1 MATIEQVVE
10 TATEFMLKSPPGE
23 LKEVVQDIRRL
34 IADESIL
41 NSTIHPTF
49 REYNTEQ
56 MLQVPLDNKG
66 HAFLITKEGE
76 VGDGQYLDPK
86 GGQVISFDHVSQ
98 QVTGRRSISGELDKD
113 VEPYRKALE
122 ASVAQYMGDHY
133 MNGTATVYGKK
144 RQNKMEVLVCIS
156 SSKFSPHNYWNGRWR
171 AKWRCL
177 ITPGS
182 PKVDLEGLLKVDVHY
197 FEDGNVQLN
206 TEAVKVA
213 IVTAD
218 SNRPDS
224 IATVVVKAIEDLEA
238 LYQADLEDNYY
249 SMDNTTF
256 KALRRMLPLTRNKVD
271 WEKIHSYSF
280 GAAIT
285 DYTKD

>member
-1 MATIEQVVE
+1 MATVEQVIE

-23 LKEVVQDIRRL
+23 LTEVVHDIRRL
-34 IADESIL
+34 LADESIL
-41 NSTIHPTF
+41 NSTILPTF

-56 MLQVPLDNKG
+56 MVQVPLQT
-66 HAFLITKEGE
+66 HSFLITKEGE
-76 VGDGQYLDPK
+76 IGEGQYLDPK
-86 GGQVISFDHVSQ
+86 GGQVISFDHVKQ
-98 QVTGRRSISGELDKD
+98 QVIGQRALSGEELDRD

-122 ASVAQYMGDHY
+122 AAVGKYVADHY

-144 RQNKMEVLVCIS
+144 RQNKMEVTVCIS

-171 AKWRCL
+171 AKWRCQ
-177 ITPGS
+177 ISPGS

-224 IATVVVKAIEDLEA
+224 IAAVAVKAIEDLEA

-271 WEKIHSYSF
+271 WEKIHAYSW